1 MKRPVIALMVVTF
14 TLASAPILYA
24 QKGPKVKPPA
34 KVTLHAQPVKVKTT
48 QPVKVKTTQ
57 PVKVKATQSVKV
69 KTTKPVKTT
78 TVKPVKVTKSVK
90 ATKPVK
96 TEKLAR
102 AEKPAKFRTSETTS
116 TLTPV
121 QQKLVKNT
129 NLADKLRL
137 RLPVGTDLMTAAEGF
152 RNLGQFVAAVNVS
165 NNLKI
170 PFNDLKTQMVV
181 EGKSLGQSIQTLKKV
196 ASVTVEVQRAE
207 YQARGMILESEQ
219 APVTTTAKATKKT
232 TAKPKK
238 TTVRT
243 QSGQ

>member
-34 KVTLHAQPVKVKTT
+34 KVTVHAQPVKVKTT
-48 QPVKVKTTQ
+48 QPM
-57 PVKVKATQSVKV
+57 KVKATQSVKV

-96 TEKLAR
+96 TDKLAR

-116 TLTPV
+116 TVTLTPV

-219 APVTTTAKATKKT
+219 APVATTAKATKKN

>member
-1 MKRPVIALMVVTF
+1 MKRPVIALMVVTL
-14 TLASAPILYA
+14 TLASAPTLYA
-24 QKGPKVKPPA
+24 QKGPKVKPPS
-34 KVTLHAQPVKVKTT
+34 KVTAHAQPVKVKTT

-57 PVKVKATQSVKV
+57 PVKVK
-69 KTTKPVKTT
+69 TTTPVKTS
-78 TVKPVKVTKSVK
+78 TVKPVKSAKSAK

-96 TEKLAR
+96 TEKLAK
-102 AEKPAKFRTSETTS
+102 AEKPAKVKTSETSTTS
-116 TLTPV
+116 TVTLTPV

-137 RLPVGTDLMTAAEGF
+137 RLPLGTDLMTAAEGF

-181 EGKSLGQSIQTLKKV
+181 EGKSLGESIQTLKKV

-219 APVTTTAKATKKT
+219 APVTTTAKATKKN

-238 TTVRT
+238 TVRT
-243 QSGQ
+243 HSGQ

>member
-1 MKRPVIALMVVTF
+1 MKRLVIALMVVTF
-14 TLASAPILYA
+14 TLASAPVLYA
-24 QKGPKVKPPA
+24 QKGPKVKSPA
-34 KVTLHAQPVKVKTT
+34 KVTVHAQPVKVKTT
-48 QPVKVKTTQ
+48 R

-78 TVKPVKVTKSVK
+78 SVKPVKVTKSVK

-96 TEKLAR
+96 TEKLAK
-102 AEKPAKFRTSETTS
+102 AEKPVKFRTSETTS
-116 TLTPV
+116 TVTLTPV

-137 RLPVGTDLMTAAEGF
+137 RLPAGTDLMTAAEGF

-219 APVTTTAKATKKT
+219 APVTTTAKATKKNT
-232 TAKPKK
+232 VKPKK
-238 TTVRT
+238 MTVRT

>member
-34 KVTLHAQPVKVKTT
+34 KVTVHAQPVKVKTT
-48 QPVKVKTTQ
+48 QPM
-57 PVKVKATQSVKV
+57 KVKATQSVKV

-96 TEKLAR
+96 TDKLAR
-102 AEKPAKFRTSETTS
+102 AEEPAKFRTSETTS
-116 TLTPV
+116 TVTLTPV

-219 APVTTTAKATKKT
+219 APVATTAKATKKN

>member
-1 MKRPVIALMVVTF
+1 MKRLVIALMVVTF
-14 TLASAPILYA
+14 TLASAPILHA

-34 KVTLHAQPVKVKTT
+34 KVAVHA

-78 TVKPVKVTKSVK
+78 TVKPVKITKSAK

-102 AEKPAKFRTSETTS
+102 AEKPKFRTSETSTV

-170 PFNDLKTQMVV
+170 PFNGLKTQMVV

-219 APVTTTAKATKKT
+219 APVTTTATATKKN

>member
-14 TLASAPILYA
+14 TLASAPTLYA
-24 QKGPKVKPPA
+24 QKGPKVKPPTA
-34 KVTLHAQPVKVKTT
+34 HAQPVKVKTT
-48 QPVKVKTTQ
+48 QPVKVKAIQ
-57 PVKVKATQSVKV
+57 PVKVKTTQTVKV
-69 KTTKPVKTT
+69 KTTKPVKTP
-78 TVKPVKVTKSVK
+78 TVKVVKTTKSAK
-90 ATKPVK
+90 ATEPVK
-96 TEKLAR
+96 TEKLAK
-102 AEKPAKFRTSETTS
+102 AEKPAKVRTSDTTS
-116 TLTPV
+116 TVTLTPV
-121 QQKLVKNT
+121 QQKLLKNT

-170 PFNDLKTQMVV
+170 PFNELKTQMVV
-181 EGKSLGQSIQTLKKV
+181 EGKSLGQSIQTVKKV

-219 APVTTTAKATKKT
+219 APVTTTAKTTKKT
-232 TAKPKK
+232 TAKSKK
-238 TTVRT
+238 TVRT

>member
-34 KVTLHAQPVKVKTT
+34 KVTVHA

-78 TVKPVKVTKSVK
+78 TVKPVKVTKSAK

-102 AEKPAKFRTSETTS
+102 AEKPAKFRTSEATS
-116 TLTPV
+116 TVTLTPV

-219 APVTTTAKATKKT
+219 APVTTTANATKKN

-238 TTVRT
+238 TTVRM

>member
-1 MKRPVIALMVVTF
+1 MKRPIIALMVVTF

-34 KVTLHAQPVKVKTT
+34 KVTAQPVKVKTT
-48 QPVKVKTTQ
+48 QPM
-57 PVKVKATQSVKV
+57 KVKATQSVKV

-96 TEKLAR
+96 TDKLAR
-102 AEKPAKFRTSETTS
+102 AEKPDKFRTSETTS
-116 TLTPV
+116 TVTLTPV

-181 EGKSLGQSIQTLKKV
+181 EGQSLGQSIQTLKKV

-219 APVTTTAKATKKT
+219 APVATTAKATKKN

>member
-34 KVTLHAQPVKVKTT
+34 KVTVHAQPVKVKTT
-48 QPVKVKTTQ
+48 QPM
-57 PVKVKATQSVKV
+57 KVKATQSVKV

-78 TVKPVKVTKSVK
+78 TVKPVKITKSAK

-102 AEKPAKFRTSETTS
+102 AEKPAKFRTSETSTV

-121 QQKLVKNT
+121 QQKLLKNT

-170 PFNDLKTQMVV
+170 PFNNLKTQMVV
-181 EGKSLGQSIQTLKKV
+181 EGQSLGQSIQTLKKV

-219 APVTTTAKATKKT
+219 APVTTTATATKKN

>member
-34 KVTLHAQPVKVKTT
+34 KVTVHAQPVKVKTT
-48 QPVKVKTTQ
+48 QPM
-57 PVKVKATQSVKV
+57 KVKATQSVKV

-78 TVKPVKVTKSVK
+78 TVKPVKITKSAK

-102 AEKPAKFRTSETTS
+102 AEKPAKFRTSETSTV

-181 EGKSLGQSIQTLKKV
+181 EGRSLGQSIQTLKKV

-219 APVTTTAKATKKT
+219 APVTTTATATKKN